1 MTVAEERAPVEFEL
15 SARYRAGAGPVLLT
29 GVQAIARML
38 VEQHAADAR
47 AGLSTASFV
56 SGYQGSPLG
65 GLDQTLARAT
75 ELQEN
80 AGLTLVPA
88 VNEELAATAVW
99 GSQVEVPGHG
109 RSVDGVVGVW
119 YGKAPGV
126 DRAGDPLRHG
136 NMCGAHPSGGVLVLA
151 GDDPSCKSSTIPCI
165 SERTLMGY
173 GLPVL
178 YPGTA
183 EEIVRLGRYGIALSR
198 ASGMW
203 VGMKIT
209 ADVADGV
216 YALDGVGDLPHHGPG
231 AGVGGHA
238 LALPAVPDARAAG
251 IARGRGADVRAA
263 LGDGPRVPGR
273 QPDQH
278 RRGRRTRR
286 VAGHRGG
293 RQGVHRRPAGPAR
306 PRPRR

>member
-1 MTVAEERAPVEFEL
+1 MTLAEERAPVEFDL

-88 VNEELAATAVW
+88 INEELAATAVW

-109 RSVDGVVGVW
+109 RSVDGVIGVW

-136 NMCGAHPSGGVLVLA
+136 ACAAPTRPA
-151 GDDPSCKSSTIPCI
+151 GCWCSRAMTPAASP
-165 SERTLMGY
+165 
-173 GLPVL
+173 P
-178 YPGTA
+178 P
-183 EEIVRLGRYGIALSR
+183 SR
-198 ASGMW
+198 ASPSARSW
-203 VGMKIT
+203 VT
-209 ADVADGV
+209 A
-216 YALDGVGDLPHHGPG
+216 
-231 AGVGGHA
+231 
-238 LALPAVPDARAAG
+238 
-251 IARGRGADVRAA
+251 
-263 LGDGPRVPGR
+263 
-273 QPDQH
+273 
-278 RRGRRTRR
+278 
-286 VAGHRGG
+286 
-293 RQGVHRRPAGPAR
+293 
-306 PRPRR
+306 